1 MFSNKITDVFSPEN
15 RKRLKI
21 VVCLARL
28 EMFSTCR
35 AEENNKLGIVFV
47 LWSTRVITLSVLET
61 LTTRRGESCI
71 LQRTDKEESAKRA
84 APSLLAV
91 AERWDELSSRKGEK
105 RRNDARC
112 ARAQN
117 GNPLGTRLHV
127 AVFARRTRLHARC
140 PMF

>member
-1 MFSNKITDVFSPEN
+1 M
-15 RKRLKI
+15 
-21 VVCLARL
+21 
-28 EMFSTCR
+28 
-35 AEENNKLGIVFV
+35 
-47 LWSTRVITLSVLET
+47 RVITLSVLET
-61 LTTRRGESCI
+61 LTTKRGESCI

-84 APSLLAV
+84 APRLLLAE

-127 AVFARRTRLHARC
+127 AVFARRTDCMRDVRC
-140 PMF
+140 FSDVKASTWDHNSTLILNI